1 MLVTQIDKLFI
12 YIEELSPSKNKE
24 KLEFS
29 EYEESKEKIMHLRER
44 LEEFVTTKKELK

>member
-1 MLVTQIDKLFI
+1 MIVTQIDNLFI

-29 EYEESKEKIMHLRER
+29 EYEESKEKIMHLGER